1 MEPPIVTE
9 DPILESWIDPDQ
21 GDLMQM
27 CEDDTLPEFAPTLT
41 AGEEN
46 TGSTG

>member
-9 DPILESWIDPDQ
+9 DPILESWIDADQ

-27 CEDDTLPEFAPTLT
+27 CEEDTLPEFSGTLL
-41 AGEEN
+41 AGDEN
-46 TGSTG
+46 TGLTG